1 MGQTVAMSGGEPVAT
16 ATTEER
22 RSIQKRT
29 VRVLLF
35 SQGSGGVGLVATY
48 IVTALLAKDITGSK
62 SLATVA
68 AAFLSIGA
76 AGASFPLAKLMNTH
90 GRRVGL
96 RTGYLIGATGAAIAL
111 LAAITRSYPLLCIGV
126 FGAGAGNAANLATR
140 YAASDLAR
148 RSTGRARSASSCGP
162 PSSARRWVRCSP
174 GSPATRAKLWGS
186 PPRPAPTCCRG

>member
-1 MGQTVAMSGGEPVAT
+1 MGQTEAMSGGEPV
-16 ATTEER
+16 TTVTNEER

-76 AGASFPLAKLMNTH
+76 AAASFPLAKLMNTH

-96 RTGYLIGATGAAIAL
+96 RTGYL
-111 LAAITRSYPLLCIGV
+111 
-126 FGAGAGNAANLATR
+126 
-140 YAASDLAR
+140 DR
-148 RSTGRARSASSCGP
+148 R
-162 PSSARRWVRCSP
+162 
-174 GSPATRAKLWGS
+174 
-186 PPRPAPTCCRG
+186 RG